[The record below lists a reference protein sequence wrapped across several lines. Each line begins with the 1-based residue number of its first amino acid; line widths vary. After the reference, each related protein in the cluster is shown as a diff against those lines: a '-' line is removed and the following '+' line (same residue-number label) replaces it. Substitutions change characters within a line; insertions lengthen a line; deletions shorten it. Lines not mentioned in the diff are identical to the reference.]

1 MSRFVVTMIVDGNCY
16 RREEVARDEA
26 DAAYKAQGRVPF
38 SYGGVR
44 VVGVKWLGRYE

>member
-26 DAAYKAQGRVPF
+26 DAVEMAKSRINFSSDCRVF
-38 SYGGVR
+38 
-44 VVGVKWLGRYE
+44 GVKCIGRCA